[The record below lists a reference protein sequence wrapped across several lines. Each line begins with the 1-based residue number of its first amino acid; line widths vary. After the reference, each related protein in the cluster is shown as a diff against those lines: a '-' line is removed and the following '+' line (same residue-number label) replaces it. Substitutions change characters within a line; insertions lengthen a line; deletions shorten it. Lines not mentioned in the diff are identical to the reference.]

1 MTDVLTRICK
11 EKREHIVQSMA
22 VCSRTEVEARAQAAS
37 VPRGF
42 VKKLRSA
49 LERGEYGLI
58 AEIKKASPSK
68 GLIRSDFDPAS
79 LARAYEK
86 GGACCIS
93 VLTDV
98 PYFQGSDEDL
108 ISARNAIDLPVLRKD
123 FMLDPYQIVE
133 TRALGADCVLLIM
146 AALKDSKA
154 AELMAVAR
162 EWGMDVLVEVH
173 DTEEMKRALKLES
186 DLIGINNRNLK
197 TLEVDISMTERLA
210 PMVPENSIIVSESGL
225 YTPVDLARMADT
237 GARCFLVGESLM
249 RQENVQAATSD
260 LLSSI
265 DLATSA

>member
-1 MTDVLTRICK
+1 
-11 EKREHIVQSMA
+11 
-22 VCSRTEVEARAQAAS
+22 
-37 VPRGF
+37 
-42 VKKLRSA
+42 
-49 LERGEYGLI
+49 
-58 AEIKKASPSK
+58 
-68 GLIRSDFDPAS
+68 
-79 LARAYEK
+79 
-86 GGACCIS
+86 
-93 VLTDV
+93 
-98 PYFQGSDEDL
+98 
-108 ISARNAIDLPVLRKD
+108 
-123 FMLDPYQIVE
+123 MLDPYQIVE

>member
-1 MTDVLTRICK
+1 MTDVLTRICR

-22 VCSRTEVEARAQAAS
+22 VCSRTAVEARAQAAS

-42 VKKLRSA
+42 AKELRSA
-49 LERGEYGLI
+49 LGRGEYGLI

-108 ISARNAIDLPVLRKD
+108 ISARNAIGLPVLRKD

-225 YTPVDLARMADT
+225 STPVDLARMADT
-237 GARCFLVGESLM
+237 GAHCFLVGESLM

>member
-1 MTDVLTRICK
+1 MSDVLTRICK
-11 EKREHIVQSMA
+11 EKREHIAQSMA
-22 VCSRTEVEARAQAAS
+22 VRSLTEVEARAQAAA

-42 VKKLRSA
+42 ARELRRA
-49 LERGEYGLI
+49 LGRGEYGLI

-68 GLIRSDFDPAS
+68 GLIRSDFDPAP

-86 GGACCIS
+86 GGACCLS

-108 ISARNAIDLPVLRKD
+108 VSAKNVIDLPVLRKD

-146 AALKDSKA
+146 AALEDSKA

-173 DTEEMKRALKLES
+173 DSEEMKRALKLES
-186 DLIGINNRNLK
+186 DLIGINNRDLK

-210 PMVPENSIIVSESGL
+210 PMVPENSILVSESGL
-225 YTPVDLARMADT
+225 YTPMDLARMADT
-237 GARCFLVGESLM
+237 GVRCFLVGESLM
-249 RQENVQAATSD
+249 KQEDVQAATSD

-265 DLATSA
+265 DLVASA